1 MATALPPSSPKTVF
15 VCADHGLALVYFL
28 QSDVASTLGKSGVSI
43 VLLTDDGIVDRVRS
57 RFGDLLLA
65 AEGMRLDQVRAYERK
80 SFDLQ
85 WWLGFLRRVGGS
97 RRINTRAM
105 DSYVEQV
112 LVEISPRQ
120 IPVMPLALLARF
132 ALRRSRRSRKA
143 LLRAQQR
150 FTPRIYGDLFE
161 RYRPN
166 LVVASTPGWRQD
178 RYLLREAAA
187 RGLPTA
193 SVVVGWDNPSSYS
206 LPGAPVRD
214 IVCWSGIQKEELVL
228 GSDWDPAH
236 VHIGGIPIYD
246 GYLRREWV
254 VPRQEYFRQHG
265 LDPQRKL
272 LSYACSFVS
281 FSPNYQNVEA
291 LAELV
296 SSDGLG
302 APCQLIVRL
311 HPNHFWDNWLF
322 ADERARLHRLAQQH
336 PHVHIVEPV
345 PIGGSLG
352 YYSGEDVAEK
362 ASMMAHADVF
372 LTVYSTMVVEAA
384 IHDRPVIS
392 VCIDAPRGWG
402 YTRRFYLR
410 KYSLPLSRIGD
421 WPTHDRFRRSG
432 AGRVVFDRHQ
442 LGEAVEAYLRDP
454 AKDREAR
461 RAFVERDITFTDGS
475 AGVRTANELLS
486 LMQGGQL

>member
-1 MATALPPSSPKTVF
+1 V
-15 VCADHGLALVYFL
+15 
-28 QSDVASTLGKSGVSI
+28 
-43 VLLTDDGIVDRVRS
+43 
-57 RFGDLLLA
+57 
-65 AEGMRLDQVRAYERK
+65 
-80 SFDLQ
+80 Q

-112 LVEISPRQ
+112 MVEVSPRQ
-120 IPVMPLALLARF
+120 VPVLPLALAARF
-132 ALRRSRRSRKA
+132 LLRRSARARAA
-143 LLRAQQR
+143 LLRAQLK
-150 FTPRIYGDLFE
+150 FTPGIYADLLD
-161 RYRPN
+161 RHRPS

-187 RGLPTA
+187 HGLKTA

-206 LPGAPVRD
+206 LPGAPVGN
-214 IVCWSGIQKEELVL
+214 IVCWSDIQKEELVL
-228 GSDWDPAH
+228 GSDWDPQR

-246 GYLRREWV
+246 GYLRKEWALSREA
-254 VPRQEYFRQHG
+254 YFRLHR

-291 LAELV
+291 LADLV
-296 SSDGLG
+296 ASDRLG
-302 APCQLIVRL
+302 IPCQLVVRL

-322 ADERARLHRLAQQH
+322 ADERERIFRLAREI
-336 PHVHIVEPV
+336 PHVHVVEPV
-345 PIGGSLG
+345 PIGGELG
-352 YYSGEDVAEK
+352 HYSGEDVAEK

-384 IHDRPVIS
+384 IHDRPIVS

-410 KYSLPLSRIGD
+410 KYSLALSRIGD

-432 AGRVVFDRHQ
+432 AGRVVFDRRQ
-442 LGEAVEAYLRDP
+442 LAEAVEAYLRDP
-454 AKDREAR
+454 ALDRAAR
-461 RAFVERDITFTDGS
+461 RAFVEREITFTDGS
-475 AGVRTANELLS
+475 AGTRTANALLS
-486 LMQGGQL
+486 LMDGRQG

>member
-1 MATALPPSSPKTVF
+1 MTTPAADPHSGTILL
-15 VCADHGLALVYFL
+15 CADHGLALVNFL
-28 QSDVASTLGKSGVSI
+28 QTDVVPTLQKAGARI
-43 VLLTDDGIVDRVRS
+43 VLLTDDGIVERVRQ
-57 RFGDLLLA
+57 RFSHLGLTV
-65 AEGMRLDQVRAYERK
+65 EGLRLEEVRAYERT
-80 SFDLQ
+80 SYDMQ

-112 LVEISPRQ
+112 MVEVSPRQ
-120 IPVMPLALLARF
+120 VPALPLALAARF
-132 ALRRSRRSRKA
+132 LLRRSARARAA
-143 LLRAQQR
+143 LLRAQLR
-150 FTPRIYGDLFE
+150 FTPGIYGDLLD
-161 RYRPN
+161 RHRPS

-187 RGLPTA
+187 GGLKTA

-206 LPGAPVRD
+206 LPGAPVEN
-214 IVCWSGIQKEELVL
+214 IVCWSDIQKEELVL
-228 GSDWDPAH
+228 GSDWDPKR

-246 GYLRREWV
+246 GYLRNEWALSRE
-254 VPRQEYFRQHG
+254 EYFRLHR

-281 FSPNYQNVEA
+281 FSPNYQNVKA
-291 LAELV
+291 LADLV
-296 SSDGLG
+296 ASDRLG
-302 APCQLIVRL
+302 IPCQLVVRL

-322 ADERARLHRLAQQH
+322 ADERERIFRLAREL
-336 PHVHIVEPV
+336 PHVHVVEPV
-345 PIGGSLG
+345 PIGGELG
-352 YYSGEDVAEK
+352 HYSGEDVAEK

-384 IHDRPVIS
+384 IHDRPIVS

-410 KYSLPLSRIGD
+410 KYSLALSRIGD

-432 AGRVVFDRHQ
+432 AGRVVFDRRQ
-442 LGEAVEAYLRDP
+442 LAEAVEAYLRNP
-454 AKDREAR
+454 ATDRAAR
-461 RAFVERDITFTDGS
+461 RSFVEREITFTDGS
-475 AGVRTANELLS
+475 AGTRTANALLS
-486 LMQGGQL
+486 LMNGRRP

>member
-1 MATALPPSSPKTVF
+1 MTTSAADASPGTVLL
-15 VCADHGLALVYFL
+15 CADHGLALVNFL
-28 QSDVASTLGKSGVSI
+28 QTDVAPTLRQAGASI
-43 VLLTDDGIVDRVRS
+43 VLLTDDGIVERVRQ
-57 RFGDLLLA
+57 RFAHLGLTV
-65 AEGMRLDQVRAYERK
+65 EGMRLEQVRAYEK
-80 SFDLQ
+80 KAYDAQ
-85 WWLGFLRRVGGS
+85 WWLAFLRRVGGS

-105 DSYVEQV
+105 DSYVDQV
-112 LVEISPRQ
+112 MIEVSPRQ
-120 IPVMPLALLARF
+120 LPILPLALVARF
-132 ALRRSRRSRKA
+132 LLRRSARARAA

-150 FTPRIYGDLFE
+150 FTPAVYADLFE
-161 RYRPN
+161 RHRPS

-178 RYLLREAAA
+178 RYLLREATA
-187 RGLPTA
+187 RGLRTA

-214 IVCWSGIQKEELVL
+214 IVCWSDIQKEELVL
-228 GSDWDPAH
+228 GSDWDPER
-236 VHIGGIPIYD
+236 VHIAGIPIYD
-246 GYLRREWV
+246 GYLRNEWV
-254 VPRQEYFRQHG
+254 LPRDEYFHRHG

-291 LAELV
+291 LADLV
-296 SSDGLG
+296 ASDGLG
-302 APCQLIVRL
+302 VPCQLIVRL

-322 ADERARLHRLAQQH
+322 ADERERILRLARQH
-336 PHVHIVEPV
+336 PHVHVVEPV
-345 PIGGSLG
+345 PIGGELG

-384 IHDRPVIS
+384 IHDRPIVS

-410 KYSLPLSRIGD
+410 KYSLRLSRIGD

-432 AGRVVFDRHQ
+432 AGRVVFDRRQ
-442 LGEAVEAYLRDP
+442 LAEAVETYLRDP
-454 AKDREAR
+454 AMDQEAR
-461 RAFVERDITFTDGS
+461 RAFVKREITYTDGS
-475 AGVRTANELLS
+475 AGRRTAGALLS
-486 LMQGGQL
+486 LMRDGPS

>member
-1 MATALPPSSPKTVF
+1 MTPASSSSSTGTVLI
-15 VCADHGLALVYFL
+15 CADHGLALVYFL
-28 QSDVASTLGKSGVSI
+28 QTDIAPMLREAGAAI
-43 VLLTDDGIVDRVRS
+43 VLLTDDAIVDRVRQ
-57 RFGDLLLA
+57 RFSHLGVTV
-65 AEGMRLDQVRAYERK
+65 EGMRLNQVRAYERR

-105 DSYVEQV
+105 DSYVDQV
-112 LVEISPRQ
+112 MVEVSPRQ
-120 IPVMPLALLARF
+120 IPLLPLALIVRF
-132 ALRRSRRSRKA
+132 LLRRSRRCRAA

-150 FTPRIYGDLFE
+150 FTPRIYSDLFD
-161 RYRPN
+161 RYAPA

-187 RGLPTA
+187 RGLRTA

-206 LPGAPVRD
+206 LPGAPVQD
-214 IVCWSGIQKEELVL
+214 ILCWSEIQKDELVL
-228 GSDWDPAH
+228 GSDWDPDN
-236 VHIGGIPIYD
+236 VHITGMPIYD

-254 VPRQEYFRQHG
+254 VPREEYFRQHG

-291 LAELV
+291 LADLV
-296 SSDGLG
+296 AADRLG
-302 APCQLIVRL
+302 VPCQLVVRL

-322 ADERARLHRLAQQH
+322 ADERERIFRLARSR
-336 PHVHIVEPV
+336 PHVHVVEPV
-345 PIGGSLG
+345 PIGGELG

-384 IHDRPVIS
+384 LHDRPVVS

-432 AGRVVFDRHQ
+432 AGRIVLDRRQ
-442 LGEAVEAYLRDP
+442 LTEAVAAYLQDP
-454 AKDREAR
+454 TLDRAAR
-461 RAFVERDITFTDGS
+461 KAFVEREITFGDGS
-475 AGVRTANELLS
+475 AGRRTARTLVS
-486 LMQGGQL
+486 LMGGPE